1 MLTARWIVLFLALI
15 GCGADGSDSGP
26 SFTETRIS
34 VGEAAASPL
43 VLDVNRDGVPDLV
56 VAATGEGSIA
66 LLLGEGDGTFR
77 DGGRVPAGENPVH
90 LAAGDLDE
98 DGRTDLAVANHET
111 DYVTLLFGTPDGF
124 GRSDRSRLRVGVSPH
139 PHAVAAADV
148 DGDGHLDLLVD
159 DRSAEALRLFRGRGD
174 GTFGEGETIAV
185 GGDPYRG
192 MALGDLNGDGA
203 LDLVVPG
210 PARVEVLTG
219 DGTGRFAPTASLRA
233 PGLTPFSVGVADVNG
248 DGSPDVVAGSGE
260 GEPGV
265 AVWFGDAAGEFSPG
279 AGSPCPIAAGPT
291 SLSVDDLDGDGAD
304 DVLVTS
310 YVGDELAILF
320 GGRDAGGAEEPR
332 TQRVPVQGRPWG
344 VASGDFDGDGRPDL
358 ATANDGTGEISVLLA
373 RDGGP

>member
-1 MLTARWIVLFLALI
+1 MVTARWIVLLLALF

-26 SFTETRIS
+26 AFTETRIS

-43 VLDVNRDGVPDLV
+43 VLDVNRDDVPDLV
-56 VAATGEGSIA
+56 VAATGEGSVA
-66 LLLGEGDGTFR
+66 LLLGEGDGGFR
-77 DGGRVPAGENPVH
+77 DGGRVPAGENPVQ

-111 DYVTLLFGTPDGF
+111 DYVTLLFGTADGF
-124 GRSDRSRLRVGVSPH
+124 RLTDRSRLRVDVSPH

-148 DGDGHLDLLVD
+148 DDDGHLDLLVD
-159 DRSAEALRLFRGRGD
+159 DRSAEALRIFRGRGD
-174 GTFGEGETIAV
+174 GTFGEGESIAV

-192 MALGDLNGDGA
+192 MALDDLNADGY

-219 DGTGRFAPTASLRA
+219 DGTGRFAPAASLRA
-233 PGLTPFSVGVADVNG
+233 PGLTPFSVGVADTDG
-248 DGSPDVVAGSGE
+248 DGALDVVAGSGE

-265 AVWFGDAAGEFSPG
+265 AVWIGDGAGGFSPG
-279 AGSPCPIAAGPT
+279 AGSPYPIAAGPT
-291 SLSVDDLDGDGAD
+291 SIYVHDPGGDGGD

-320 GGRDAGGAEEPR
+320 GRRDAGSAEEPR
-332 TQRVPVQGRPWG
+332 TQRITVQGSPWG

-358 ATANDGTGEISVLLA
+358 ATANDGSGEVSVLLA